1 MRLRNSFCEELEC
14 PSFSIDG
21 QLEPRKTRKL
31 KKSVTQMGAKLSTT
45 TSTTTASTTTTT
57 RPRIN
62 KLTLQQLKENLM
74 KGPIIKFAHGFV
86 KQGIFMD

>member
-1 MRLRNSFCEELEC
+1 MRNSFCEELEC

-21 QLEPRKTRKL
+21 LLEPRKTRKL
-31 KKSVTQMGAKLSTT
+31 KKSVTQMGTKL
-45 TSTTTASTTTTT
+45 STTTASTTTTT

-74 KGPIIKFAHGFV
+74 KGPIIKFVHGFV
-86 KQGIFMD
+86 KQARLMD